1 MVWDNQ
7 YNTSLYRF
15 FKIKKKKE
23 KEKKVDKNYGMVL
36 ITEASSDISLLQYFL
51 YELRQDICTAPCII
65 IYTFGTHSVFTL
77 VVFGSGL
84 V

>member
-15 FKIKKKKE
+15 FKIKEKKKKE

-36 ITEASSDISLLQYFL
+36 ITEASSDISLLQYF
-51 YELRQDICTAPCII
+51 
-65 IYTFGTHSVFTL
+65 
-77 VVFGSGL
+77 
-84 V
+84 

>member
-15 FKIKKKKE
+15 FKIKKKE

-36 ITEASSDISLLQYFL
+36 ITEASSDISLLQYF
-51 YELRQDICTAPCII
+51 
-65 IYTFGTHSVFTL
+65 
-77 VVFGSGL
+77 
-84 V
+84 

>member
-7 YNTSLYRF
+7 YNTSLHRF

-36 ITEASSDISLLQYFL
+36 ITEASSDISLLQYF
-51 YELRQDICTAPCII
+51 
-65 IYTFGTHSVFTL
+65 
-77 VVFGSGL
+77 
-84 V
+84 

>member
-15 FKIKKKKE
+15 FKIKIKKE

-36 ITEASSDISLLQYFL
+36 ITEASSDISLLQYF
-51 YELRQDICTAPCII
+51 
-65 IYTFGTHSVFTL
+65 
-77 VVFGSGL
+77 
-84 V
+84 

>member
-36 ITEASSDISLLQYFL
+36 ITEASSDVSLLQYF
-51 YELRQDICTAPCII
+51 
-65 IYTFGTHSVFTL
+65 
-77 VVFGSGL
+77 
-84 V
+84 